1 MAKKS
6 VKKTVRDEWVTL
18 PDGRVVKNHER
29 HEFSKPTRLLLMQ
42 MAGGMCSKPGC
53 GVHTGGSN
61 AEQTSHAWVHNVAHI
76 CSAAPGTGAARYNP
90 DQTEAERKSHENGIW
105 LCANHATIIDS
116 DEKNYSVELLKSW
129 KRQALKRSNDML
141 GQPSFSPSELNRAVH
156 SAVGH
161 HKSYEITHESGPLI
175 TESLGVYQARWAEL
189 DDRFIFRTSASANVI
204 RHVITAKE
212 GVSPTIGIK
221 FSKDA
226 SADIND
232 KFIRLH
238 TRGEGFFVDSGDFE
252 FVGSALFE
260 AFNEFNP
267 NFVLEVMPKTRVVD
281 TTVYLVA
288 GDKQILFTNF
298 ESELKGG
305 VEAFVVQGSGLNGLF
320 SITFSLD
327 SLAREVGLSFNST
340 IGGWLGQDLSD
351 VQHFSKM
358 VKALNFISENVD
370 VRFMVECEIAN
381 RTITLPS
388 GVQSNYEDLMSF
400 LKNSI
405 KALIIAVDFA
415 SLVPERLKIGNLE
428 FTAASMESAEFYCFA
443 SQNEIVTEYNI
454 GELMFTANLSE
465 MPEECTT
472 PFMTGV
478 QGLPMTYQN
487 PCGEVVEFFGNAIV
501 CPVTEHTWDN
511 FYVSLFCWIEG
522 ELLGYTFVNLHA
534 EEGGFKSVKLKDNNF
549 KYLSRVMDNIT

>member
-6 VKKTVRDEWVTL
+6 VKKTVRDELVTL

-29 HEFSKPTRLLLMQ
+29 HKFSKATRLLLMQ

-53 GVHTGGSN
+53 GIHTGGSN
-61 AEQTSHAWVHNVAHI
+61 TEQTSHAWVQNVAHI
-76 CSAAPGTGAARYNP
+76 CSAAPGAGAARYDP
-90 DQTEAERKSHENGIW
+90 DQTETERKSPENGIW
-105 LCANHATIIDS
+105 LCANHATLIDS

-129 KRQALKRSNDML
+129 KRQALSRSNDLL
-141 GQPSFSPSELNRAVH
+141 GQKSFSPNELRRAID

-161 HKSYEITHESGPLI
+161 HKSYEITHNSGPLI
-175 TESLGVYQARWAEL
+175 TESLSAYQARWAEL
-189 DDRFIFRTSASANVI
+189 DDRFIFNTSASANVI
-204 RHVITAKE
+204 RHVITAKK

-226 SADIND
+226 SADINH
-232 KFIRLH
+232 KFIKLH
-238 TRGEGFFVDSGDFE
+238 TRGEGFFVDSGDFT

-260 AFNEFNP
+260 AFNDFNP

-288 GDKQILFTNF
+288 GDKQILFNNF

-327 SLAREVGLSFNST
+327 SLARKVGLSFNST
-340 IGGWLGQDLSD
+340 IGGWLGQDLRD

-400 LKNSI
+400 LKNNI
-405 KALIIAVDFA
+405 KALTIAVDFA
-415 SLVPERLKIGNLE
+415 SLVPERLRIERLE
-428 FTAASMESAEFYCFA
+428 FTALSIESAGFYYLA
-443 SQNEIVTEYNI
+443 SQNKIVTDIQY
-454 GELMFTANLSE
+454 
-465 MPEECTT
+465 
-472 PFMTGV
+472 
-478 QGLPMTYQN
+478 
-487 PCGEVVEFFGNAIV
+487 
-501 CPVTEHTWDN
+501 W
-511 FYVSLFCWIEG
+511 
-522 ELLGYTFVNLHA
+522 
-534 EEGGFKSVKLKDNNF
+534 
-549 KYLSRVMDNIT
+549 